1 MADLC
6 PGVLEEGIFAMESLA
21 PDAFTGGGFFAGVGK
36 ALLVSGVAVAGGGV
50 VITGAGIV
58 S

>member
-36 ALLVSGVAVAGGGV
+36 VVAGGGV
-50 VITGAGIV
+50 VITGADIV